1 MTANSVTRIPL
12 VALAYAVLGALGLAL
27 AIPPGYASPVFPAAG
42 FAVAAALHFG
52 NRILP
57 GIWLGSLFI
66 NLATPWYHG
75 TLHTEAAVVAVL
87 LATGATLQTYA
98 AAALTTRSLGEK
110 WRVLETERD
119 IACFLVCSGPV
130 ACLISA
136 TVGIAA
142 LHLAGII
149 PNEDLAFSWWS
160 WWSGDT
166 LGVILFAPLTLI
178 FLLRESPWR
187 ERLVNVAVPMTVTL
201 MLVTASYLGIARWE
215 QRQQEAQ
222 VADHGRKLTRLL
234 DHRLVAHQE
243 AIAALRR
250 VIEMNPEMTFP
261 QFEYFTSITLHDN
274 PDIFGL
280 SFNPFVP
287 RADRD
292 RFELAMASKSPTG
305 SFRITERNREKELV
319 PAGPRPHYVCVGY
332 IAPIAGN
339 LPAIGFDINSEPT
352 RRAAIDKALTTGR
365 PAVTAPIQLVQ
376 ERQKRVG
383 VLLLHPAYRRSGAAV
398 ATDPASPLGFAV
410 AVIKV
415 DEMIRIAIRDQLPE
429 GLELRVSDP
438 AAPAPKRVLFQSANS
453 PQPADSSAWHGKL
466 TIADRQW
473 TVDIFPTSEYLAQH
487 RSWIAWSVGIIGLL
501 FAALLQVMMLAM
513 TGRTSVIQRRVAEQT
528 VALMQAKEQADAANQ
543 AKGEFLAN
551 VSHEIRTPMNAI
563 IGIAYLMRRDATGRQ
578 RQQLCKIDR
587 AARHL
592 LGIINDVLDFS
603 KIDAKKMTLQP
614 TVFGVSSIIE
624 TIRSVLADRMEQA
637 QVEFIV
643 DVRNI
648 PRRVYGDDLKLEQ
661 ILLNFVSNAF
671 KFTERGTIELRGEKM
686 RCEGEQVWLRFSVR
700 DTGIG
705 MTPEQQEK
713 IFNAF
718 EQGDGSTT
726 RRFGGTGLGLAIC
739 QRLAELMGGNIN
751 VESAPGAGSTF
762 SFEAPFGLV
771 DGAEVTERSVAAA
784 TARAETGNVEA
795 RLAPHAG
802 QKLLLAED
810 NPLNR
815 EVISDLLLHVG
826 LQVDA
831 AVDGEKALQLA
842 RQKRYDLV
850 LLDLQMPVMGGIE
863 TVRQLRLLDGYESV
877 PVFALTA
884 NALEEDVEACG
895 RAGMNAHLSKPVDPD
910 QFYATLLNWLPK
922 PAGAARRVES
932 RTGAGESASANDL
945 IMGIPGL
952 DIATALR
959 SFRGNAA
966 RLVAMLSRFSSSH
979 AADAMIIEEAIEQG
993 NLAAVRHLAH
1003 NLRGT
1008 AGALGL
1014 ALIQQ
1019 AAGDV
1024 EMAAKGQQP
1033 KEELLRLCW
1042 SLQWRMTEVSPFLQY
1057 LPGALPAPQVS
1068 APWPR
1073 LRDGMQRLHDLLA
1086 NDDIEALQCLEDLRG
1101 MLSDTARDET
1111 RELARHVEA
1120 FAFDRALVQLGAMM
1134 ERFQQAPQ

>member
-1 MTANSVTRIPL
+1 MTANSMTRIPI

-42 FAVAAALHFG
+42 LAVAAALYFG

-57 GIWLGSLFI
+57 GIWLGSFFI

-75 TLHTEAAVVAVL
+75 TLHADAAVVAVL
-87 LATGATLQTYA
+87 LATGAALQAYA
-98 AAALTTRSLGEK
+98 AAALVTRFLGDK

-130 ACLISA
+130 ACLVSA

-149 PNEDLAFSWWS
+149 PSEDLAFSWWS

-166 LGVILFAPLTLI
+166 LGVVLFAPLTLI
-178 FLLRESPWR
+178 FLLRESPWK
-187 ERLVNVAVPMTVTL
+187 ERLLNVTVPMAVTL

-222 VADHGRKLTRLL
+222 IADHGRKLTRLL
-234 DHRLVAHQE
+234 DHRLIAHQE

-250 VIEMNPEMTFP
+250 VIEMNPEMTFR

-287 RADRD
+287 HADRG
-292 RFELAMASKSPTG
+292 RFESAMAAKSPTG
-305 SFRITERNREKELV
+305 SFRITERNSRKDLV
-319 PAGPRPHYVCVGY
+319 PAGARPHYVCVGY

-339 LPAIGFDINSEPT
+339 LPAIGFDINSEPI
-352 RRAAIDKALTTGR
+352 RRAAIDKALSTGR

-376 ERQKRVG
+376 EQQKRVG
-383 VLLLHPAYRRSGAAV
+383 VLLMHPAYRRSGTAV

-415 DEMIRIAIRDQLPE
+415 DEMIQIAIRDQLPE

-438 AAPAPKRVLFQSANS
+438 AAPASKRVLFQSAS
-453 PQPADSSAWHGKL
+453 APQPADSYAWHGKL
-466 TIADRQW
+466 TIADRHW
-473 TVDIFPTSEYLAQH
+473 TVDIFPTSEYLAHH
-487 RSWIAWSVGIIGLL
+487 RSWIAWSVGIVGLL

-513 TGRTSVIQRRVAEQT
+513 TGRTSVIQRRVSEQT
-528 VALMQAKEQADAANQ
+528 VALMQAKELADAANQ

-603 KIDAKKMTLQP
+603 KVDAKKMTLQP

-624 TIRSVLADRMEQA
+624 TIRSVLADRIEQA
-637 QVEFIV
+637 QVDFIV

-671 KFTERGTIELRGEKM
+671 KFTERGTIELIDEKI

-705 MTPEQQEK
+705 MTSGQQEK

-718 EQGDGSTT
+718 EQGDGSMT
-726 RRFGGTGLGLAIC
+726 RRYGGTGLGLAIC
-739 QRLAELMGGNIN
+739 QRLAELMDGHIH
-751 VESAPGAGSTF
+751 VESTPGAGSTF

-771 DGAEVTERSVAAA
+771 DGAEVTDRSVAAA
-784 TARAETGNVEA
+784 TARAEAVDVEA

-802 QKLLLAED
+802 QKILLAED

-815 EVISDLLLHVG
+815 EVIIDLLQHVG
-826 LQVDA
+826 LEVEA
-831 AVDGEKALQLA
+831 AVDGEKALQRA

-850 LLDLQMPVMGGIE
+850 LLDMQMPVMGGIE
-863 TVRQLRLLDGYESV
+863 TVQQLRQLAGYEST
-877 PVFALTA
+877 PVLALTA
-884 NALEEDVEACG
+884 NAREDDVEACR
-895 RAGMNAHLSKPVDPD
+895 RAGMNAHISKPVDPN
-910 QFYATLLNWLPK
+910 QLYATLLNWLPK
-922 PAGAARRVES
+922 PTGAPRRVED
-932 RTGAGESASANDL
+932 RTTTEEGPSANDL

-952 DIATALR
+952 DVATGLR

-966 RLVAMLSRFSSSH
+966 RLVAMLSRFTSSH
-979 AADAMIIEEAIEQG
+979 AADAMIIEEAVEQG
-993 NLAAVRHLAH
+993 NLAAVRHLSH
-1003 NLRGT
+1003 NLKGT

-1014 ALIQQ
+1014 AAIQR
-1019 AAGDV
+1019 AAGEV
-1024 EMAAKGQQP
+1024 EMAAREQQS
-1033 KEELLRLCW
+1033 KEDLLLFCRN
-1042 SLQWRMTEVSPFLQY
+1042 LQRKFAEVSPFLQS
-1057 LPGALPAPQVS
+1057 LPGALPVPEAAV
-1068 APWPR
+1068 PWPR
-1073 LRDGMQRLHDLLA
+1073 PRDGMQRLHDLLA
-1086 NDDIEALQCLEDLRG
+1086 NDDIEAVQCFDELRG
-1101 MLSDTARDET
+1101 MLSEAGQDDT

-1134 ERFQQAPQ
+1134 ERFQQAPK